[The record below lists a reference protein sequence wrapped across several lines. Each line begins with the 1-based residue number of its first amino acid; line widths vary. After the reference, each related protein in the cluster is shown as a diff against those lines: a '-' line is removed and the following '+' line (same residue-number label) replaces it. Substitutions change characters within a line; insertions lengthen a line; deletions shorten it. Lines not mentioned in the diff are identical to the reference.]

1 MLMEPYEPGPLV
13 DLLEAAPAA
22 SGSAHIELS
31 RIDDAV
37 TRILTIKCE
46 QGMLAPDYDPSG
58 DSALLSEIGSQAH
71 REVARRAVRQSAV
84 LLRNE
89 SNALPIPETAKLH
102 VTGSGGDSLQRQCGG
117 WTVDW
122 QGLGTRSSRPGS
134 TTGTTIL
141 KGVEAIA
148 GSENVTFSEDGSG
161 APEEGATHVIVVL
174 SEAPYAE
181 ELGDVTDLDLASRTP
196 DLPVLQAARASGLP
210 VIAVLL
216 SGRPLIIEPYLELAD
231 AWVAAWLPGSEADAL
246 ADVLFGRHPP
256 TGKLGHSWPRTM
268 AQIPIN
274 VGDADY
280 ATDPPLFPFGHGLT
294 Y

>member
-1 MLMEPYEPGPLV
+1 
-13 DLLEAAPAA
+13 LLEAAPAA

-37 TRILTIKCE
+37 TRMLTIKCE
-46 QGMLAPDYDPSG
+46 QGMLAPEYDPSG

-231 AWVAAWLPGSEADAL
+231 AWVAAWLPGSEADVL